1 MSSLPMDLT
10 NPSNFWKERVKSE
23 AKASPFDADGAPKP
37 GGGIRK
43 PAEAPWAM
51 ENGMTMGVSKA
62 ERVEMGGSASSRQ
75 SSRASARSA
84 ASSRASASSRAA
96 SSRAASVTS
105 TQVAGLK
112 AQLAEEQTARQ
123 GMEAE
128 IAQLKEI
135 LIRIGMRSLKTTSG
149 PNNESQ

>member
-1 MSSLPMDLT
+1 MDLT

-96 SSRAASVTS
+96 SVTS

-112 AQLAEEQTARQ
+112 AQLVEEQTARQ

>member
-1 MSSLPMDLT
+1 MDLT

-62 ERVEMGGSASSRQ
+62 ERVEMGGSAPSRQ

-96 SSRAASVTS
+96 SVTS
-105 TQVAGLK
+105 TQVAGLE
-112 AQLAEEQTARQ
+112 AQLVEEQTARK

-135 LIRIGMRSLKTTSG
+135 LAAAISAKTA
-149 PNNESQ
+149 

>member
-1 MSSLPMDLT
+1 MDLT

-96 SSRAASVTS
+96 SVTS

>member
-1 MSSLPMDLT
+1 MDLT

-75 SSRASARSA
+75 SSRASARSLAA

-135 LIRIGMRSLKTTSG
+135 LAAAMAEKAA
-149 PNNESQ
+149 

>member
-62 ERVEMGGSASSRQ
+62 ERVEMPLKKP
-75 SSRASARSA
+75 
-84 ASSRASASSRAA
+84 
-96 SSRAASVTS
+96 VT
-105 TQVAGLK
+105 
-112 AQLAEEQTARQ
+112 
-123 GMEAE
+123 
-128 IAQLKEI
+128 
-135 LIRIGMRSLKTTSG
+135 
-149 PNNESQ
+149 N

>member
-1 MSSLPMDLT
+1 MDLT

-84 ASSRASASSRAA
+84 ASSRRASASSRAA

-105 TQVAGLK
+105 TQVAGLE
-112 AQLAEEQTARQ
+112 AQLVEEQTARQ

-135 LIRIGMRSLKTTSG
+135 LAAAMAEKAA
-149 PNNESQ
+149 

>member
-1 MSSLPMDLT
+1 MDLT

-62 ERVEMGGSASSRQ
+62 ERVEMGGSAPSRQ

-96 SSRAASVTS
+96 SVTS
-105 TQVAGLK
+105 TQVAGLE
-112 AQLAEEQTARQ
+112 AQLVEEQTARQ

>member
-1 MSSLPMDLT
+1 MDLT

-75 SSRASARSA
+75 SSRATSARSA

-105 TQVAGLK
+105 TQVAGLE
-112 AQLAEEQTARQ
+112 AQLVEEQTARQ

-135 LIRIGMRSLKTTSG
+135 LAAAMAEKAA
-149 PNNESQ
+149 